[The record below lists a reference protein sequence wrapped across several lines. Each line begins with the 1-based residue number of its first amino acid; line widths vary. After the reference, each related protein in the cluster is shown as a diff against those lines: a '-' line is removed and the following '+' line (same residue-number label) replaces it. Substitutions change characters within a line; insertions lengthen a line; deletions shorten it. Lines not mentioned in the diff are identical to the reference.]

1 VQLAQR
7 VATEPLELSA
17 GTVEPGELVAL
28 LIAAANRDPAA
39 FDDPQR
45 LDLGRT
51 PNHHVGFGTGIH
63 ACLGAALARLEA
75 DVALPALL
83 ARWPRLRLDG
93 RPRWRP
99 TFVLRGLA
107 TLPVR
112 WD

>member
-1 VQLAQR
+1 
-7 VATEPLELSA
+7 VAIEPIELSA
-17 GTVEPGELVAL
+17 GTVAPGEIAAL
-28 LIAAANRDPAA
+28 LIAAANRDPDVFA
-39 FDDPQR
+39 DPHR

-51 PNHHVGFGTGIH
+51 PNHHLGFGTGIH

-75 DVALPALL
+75 DVAFPALVT
-83 ARWPRLRLDG
+83 RWPRLRLDG

-107 TLPVR
+107 RLPVR